1 MFGWVTLRYSRNW
14 YNIVNQYTLIL
25 KNNMKELTHKT
36 KTDLQILQLNLG
48 TKGEMQGR
56 GEIRR
61 WGLTYTPS
69 CMSHS

>member
-1 MFGWVTLRYSRNW
+1 MYDWVTLRYSRNW

-25 KNNMKELTHKT
+25 KNNMKELIHKT

-56 GEIRR
+56 G
-61 WGLTYTPS
+61 
-69 CMSHS
+69 